1 MVVVVRWWWLTK
13 KKNCILA
20 SPKKMIFPF
29 LLEFGIC
36 VCLWG
41 VCKFGYFQLE
51 FSLCSFVM
59 LLHCRSHRCNFCLP
73 SRCYQDEASGSRPA
87 SSATFWTE
95 RYAREPS
102 FSATE
107 MVECLSLAIKSL
119 DVLQLKLLIF
129 WSLMICIF

>member
-1 MVVVVRWWWLTK
+1 
-13 KKNCILA
+13 
-20 SPKKMIFPF
+20 MIFPF

-41 VCKFGYFQLE
+41 GCKFGYFQLK

-59 LLHCRSHRCNFCLP
+59 LLHCRSHCCNFCLP

-107 MVECLSLAIKSL
+107 MVECLSFSNQKFGCASIKVVNFLEPYDMHFLSEHNSA
-119 DVLQLKLLIF
+119 VG
-129 WSLMICIF
+129 